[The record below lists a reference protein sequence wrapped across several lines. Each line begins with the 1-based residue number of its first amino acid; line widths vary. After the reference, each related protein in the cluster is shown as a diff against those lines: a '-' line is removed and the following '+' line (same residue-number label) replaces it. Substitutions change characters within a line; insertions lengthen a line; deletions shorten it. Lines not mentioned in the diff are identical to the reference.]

1 MTERAKADLKPQIV
15 EELHVAL
22 DLVDADELRDIIG
35 NWRNT
40 LSDEQVLGELKEY
53 NARRRR
59 PQ

>member
-1 MTERAKADLKPQIV
+1 V

-35 NWRNT
+35 SWCEH
-40 LSDEQVLGELKEY
+40 LSDQQVPAELKEH

-59 PQ
+59 PRS